1 MNNWIQK
8 VSGSLPIEFLSF
20 PEFCYWLIE
29 FLYDGAANYFSE
41 SKKFLFSESKK
52 FLGSESKKILV
63 ST

>member
-1 MNNWIQK
+1 MNTWTQK

-41 SKKFLFSESKK
+41 SNKILVSESKS
-52 FLGSESKKILV
+52 LLVSDSKKILV

>member
-1 MNNWIQK
+1 MNTWTQK

-29 FLYDGAANYFSE
+29 ILYDGAVNYFSE
-41 SKKFLFSESKK
+41 SNKILV
-52 FLGSESKKILV
+52 SESKKILV